1 MFRMNHEALE
11 RKSIDAFKDDQKIK
25 KGEFLEPELLQAIEG
40 SRVFIVVFSKDY
52 ASSTWCM
59 KELQKIVD
67 WVEKTG
73 RSVLPVFYDVTP
85 SEVRKQSGKFGEAF
99 AKHEERFKDDLEMV
113 QKWRE
118 ALNAITNRCGWDV
131 QNKPQH
137 EEIEKIVGEVINL
150 LGHNH
155 IFSFEDDLVD
165 MDYRVKQLEEL
176 LDLEDDKV
184 VRVIGICGMGGIGKT
199 TLATAL
205 FNKISPQF
213 DVCCFIDDINKIYED
228 FGSTGLQKQLLCQAL
243 NQGNIEINNTFHGT
257 MLVRTRLC
265 HLKALIFL
273 DNVDQIEQLEKL
285 ALHPKYLGVGSR
297 ILIISRDSH
306 ILRNYGVN
314 EVHNVQLLNANKALQ
329 LFCRKAFKSD
339 DILNNYEE
347 LTYDALKYVG
357 GLPLAIKVLGSDLF
371 DRDIYEWRSALAR
384 LKENPNNDIM
394 DVLRI
399 SINGLK
405 EMEKEIFLDIA
416 CFFSSGTREEKYSY
430 WYWIRNVERL
440 LNYRGFYPE
449 IGIKVLIEK
458 SLISCKNNRVQMH
471 DLLKELGRTIV
482 QEKSPKE
489 PRKWT
494 RLWDGKDLH
503 NIMIKNMEAKNL
515 EAILIEQHPLEL
527 QETTLPTNA
536 LSKMN
541 HLKLV
546 ILENINF
553 SGSLDYL
560 SNELRYVYWKKYPS
574 RCLPSSFYPDKLVEL
589 FLPYSNIKQLWEG
602 TKYLP
607 NLIRLDLNNSKNL
620 TEMPD
625 LRGAPRLKY
634 LDLSGCIEIVRIDPS
649 IGILR
654 ELVSLSLRNCKKLF
668 INLNIIFGLNS
679 LKGLDLAGCSKLLN
693 NRLPKKPKETE
704 HLEKVETNRSV
715 IQLSTSSIYEILMS
729 PFNFLS
735 NRKNKDSL
743 GLLVPYLSRFP
754 CLLGLDL
761 SFCNLLQIPDAIGN
775 LHSLKTLNMGGNKF
789 VRLPTTIKE
798 LSNLDHL
805 NLEHCKQLKYL
816 PELPTIKEQE
826 RGKYVR
832 ELFIFN
838 CPNLSE
844 MEHCYHI
851 AFSWMTQIF
860 KALLESSLSLVNI
873 EIIIPGTQ
881 IPWWFNKQNVGNS
894 ISMDLSVVM
903 EDPNWIAISCCA
915 MLVACHDD
923 SADLNDRWQLDYVTT
938 GYSFQNNQVLGN
950 TYWAISIAVNDDL
963 IMGEID
969 HLFILFL
976 SRESLIHHLDPYEDE
991 MIDLDKIGF
1000 TIGIFNLPK
1009 DLHFEVKNCGY
1020 RCVFKKD
1027 LEQLNLNTMFGGNFS
1042 SMQAFNK

>member
-1 MFRMNHEALE
+1 MACIRNQSSSSSHTKNFDVFVSFRGADTRNNFTGHLFAALE

-137 EEIEKIVGEVINL
+137 EEIEKIVGE
-150 LGHNH
+150 
-155 IFSFEDDLVD
+155 
-165 MDYRVKQLEEL
+165 
-176 LDLEDDKV
+176 
-184 VRVIGICGMGGIGKT
+184 
-199 TLATAL
+199 
-205 FNKISPQF
+205 
-213 DVCCFIDDINKIYED
+213 
-228 FGSTGLQKQLLCQAL
+228 
-243 NQGNIEINNTFHGT
+243 
-257 MLVRTRLC
+257 
-265 HLKALIFL
+265 
-273 DNVDQIEQLEKL
+273 
-285 ALHPKYLGVGSR
+285 
-297 ILIISRDSH
+297 
-306 ILRNYGVN
+306 
-314 EVHNVQLLNANKALQ
+314 
-329 LFCRKAFKSD
+329 
-339 DILNNYEE
+339 
-347 LTYDALKYVG
+347 
-357 GLPLAIKVLGSDLF
+357 
-371 DRDIYEWRSALAR
+371 
-384 LKENPNNDIM
+384 
-394 DVLRI
+394 
-399 SINGLK
+399 
-405 EMEKEIFLDIA
+405 
-416 CFFSSGTREEKYSY
+416 
-430 WYWIRNVERL
+430 
-440 LNYRGFYPE
+440 
-449 IGIKVLIEK
+449 
-458 SLISCKNNRVQMH
+458 
-471 DLLKELGRTIV
+471 
-482 QEKSPKE
+482 
-489 PRKWT
+489 
-494 RLWDGKDLH
+494 
-503 NIMIKNMEAKNL
+503 
-515 EAILIEQHPLEL
+515 
-527 QETTLPTNA
+527 
-536 LSKMN
+536 
-541 HLKLV
+541 
-546 ILENINF
+546 
-553 SGSLDYL
+553 
-560 SNELRYVYWKKYPS
+560 
-574 RCLPSSFYPDKLVEL
+574 
-589 FLPYSNIKQLWEG
+589 
-602 TKYLP
+602 YLP

>member
-1 MFRMNHEALE
+1 MACIRNQSSSSSHTKNFDVFVSFRGADTRNNFTGHLFAALE

-137 EEIEKIVGEVINL
+137 EEIEKIVGE
-150 LGHNH
+150 
-155 IFSFEDDLVD
+155 
-165 MDYRVKQLEEL
+165 
-176 LDLEDDKV
+176 
-184 VRVIGICGMGGIGKT
+184 
-199 TLATAL
+199 
-205 FNKISPQF
+205 
-213 DVCCFIDDINKIYED
+213 
-228 FGSTGLQKQLLCQAL
+228 
-243 NQGNIEINNTFHGT
+243 
-257 MLVRTRLC
+257 
-265 HLKALIFL
+265 
-273 DNVDQIEQLEKL
+273 
-285 ALHPKYLGVGSR
+285 
-297 ILIISRDSH
+297 
-306 ILRNYGVN
+306 
-314 EVHNVQLLNANKALQ
+314 
-329 LFCRKAFKSD
+329 
-339 DILNNYEE
+339 
-347 LTYDALKYVG
+347 
-357 GLPLAIKVLGSDLF
+357 
-371 DRDIYEWRSALAR
+371 
-384 LKENPNNDIM
+384 
-394 DVLRI
+394 
-399 SINGLK
+399 
-405 EMEKEIFLDIA
+405 
-416 CFFSSGTREEKYSY
+416 
-430 WYWIRNVERL
+430 
-440 LNYRGFYPE
+440 
-449 IGIKVLIEK
+449 
-458 SLISCKNNRVQMH
+458 
-471 DLLKELGRTIV
+471 
-482 QEKSPKE
+482 
-489 PRKWT
+489 
-494 RLWDGKDLH
+494 
-503 NIMIKNMEAKNL
+503 EAKNL